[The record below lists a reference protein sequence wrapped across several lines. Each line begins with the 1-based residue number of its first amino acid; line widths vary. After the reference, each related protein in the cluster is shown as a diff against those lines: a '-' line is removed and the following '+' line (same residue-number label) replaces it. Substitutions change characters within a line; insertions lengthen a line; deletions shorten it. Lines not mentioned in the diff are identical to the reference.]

1 MATFVL
7 AFVVMAIVMVI
18 MAVGMIVKKKPI
30 KGTCASLSNLGANG
44 ECVVCGKKP
53 ESSDDEACG
62 DTSPQTLKKNLYY
75 AADTPQ
81 KQIS

>member
-7 AFVVMAIVMVI
+7 AFVVMASVMVI
-18 MAVGMIVKKKPI
+18 MAIGMIVKKKPI
-30 KGTCASLSNLGANG
+30 KGTCASLSNVGANG
-44 ECVVCGKKP
+44 ECIVCGKKP
-53 ESSDDEACG
+53 ESPDDENCG
-62 DTSPQTLKKNLYY
+62 DASPQALKKNLYY